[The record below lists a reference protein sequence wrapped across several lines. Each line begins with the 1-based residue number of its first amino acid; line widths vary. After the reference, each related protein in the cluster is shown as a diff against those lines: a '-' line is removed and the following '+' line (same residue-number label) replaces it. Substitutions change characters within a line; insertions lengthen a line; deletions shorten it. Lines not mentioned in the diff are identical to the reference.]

1 MKKYAARET
10 VTLIIL
16 TVLFSSSMTI
26 NAQEKQLPD
35 TLTLYNEAGTGLFE
49 SDEILDVTIKFD
61 ITQYMRKKP
70 NEYMDAV
77 ITFYT
82 DVDDSISYDIRLKSR
97 GERRRELCA
106 FPPIRL
112 NFKDTRTI
120 YGDIDS
126 MTNIKMV
133 THCNS
138 TRIYDEYVL
147 KEYLIYKLYNL
158 ITEYSFRVR
167 LLRIKYLDTGRR
179 ERTYSKYGFLIEP
192 LHLLEQ
198 RLNVFEIENIHLRY
212 KDLIP
217 DMLDRMAVFQYMIG
231 NTDWQVISYHNIKLV
246 KGRTQ
251 QKAIPIAYDFD
262 YSGFVNTSYAIP
274 AEITDIEDVTQ
285 RYFMGAC
292 RPDTTYLRILGEFMD
307 KKNDFF
313 EIIENF
319 DLIDDRSKK
328 FVKGFLEGF
337 FDLYKRDRIIYLLKI
352 TCDDR

>member
-1 MKKYAARET
+1 MKKYASRET
-10 VTLIIL
+10 VSLIIL
-16 TVLFSSSMTI
+16 TILLSCSMAI
-26 NAQEKQLPD
+26 YAQEKQLPD
-35 TLTLYNEAGTGLFE
+35 TLTLYNETGTGLFE
-49 SDEILDVTIKFD
+49 SDEILNVTIKFD

-106 FPPIRL
+106 FPPIKL

-133 THCNS
+133 THYNS
-138 TRIYDEYVL
+138 TRIYDDYVL
-147 KEYLIYKLYNL
+147 KEYLVYKLYNL

-167 LLRIKYLDTGRR
+167 LLRIKYIDTGRR

-192 LHLLEQ
+192 LNLLEQ
-198 RLNVFEIENIHLRY
+198 RLNVFEIENVHLRY

-217 DMLDRMAVFQYMIG
+217 DMLDRMAIFQYMIG

-251 QKAIPIAYDFD
+251 LKAIPIAYDFD

-285 RYFMGAC
+285 RYFLGAC

-307 KKNDFF
+307 KKNDLF
-313 EIIENF
+313 EIIEYF

-328 FVKGFLEGF
+328 FVTGFLEDF
-337 FDLYKRDRIIYLLKI
+337 FDLYKRDRIVYLLKI

>member
-10 VTLIIL
+10 VSLIIL
-16 TVLFSSSMTI
+16 TVLLSYSMITYG
-26 NAQEKQLPD
+26 QENQLPD
-35 TLTLYNEAGTGLFE
+35 TLTLNNETGTGLFE
-49 SDEILDVTIKFD
+49 SDEILNVTIKFD
-61 ITQYMRKKP
+61 ITQYTRKRP
-70 NEYMDAV
+70 DEYMDAV

-82 DVDDSISYDIRLKSR
+82 DVDDSISYNIRLKSR
-97 GERRRELCA
+97 GERRRELCF

-138 TRIYDEYVL
+138 SRIYDDYVF
-147 KEYLIYKLYNL
+147 KEYLVYKLYNL

-167 LLRIKYLDTGRR
+167 LLRIKYIDTGRK
-179 ERTYSKYGFLIEP
+179 EKTYSKYGFLIEP
-192 LHLLEQ
+192 LDLLEQ
-198 RLNVFEIENIHLRY
+198 RLNVFEIENIHLKY

-217 DMLDRMAVFQYMIG
+217 DMLDRMAIFQYMIG
-231 NTDWQVISYHNIKLV
+231 NTDWQVISYHNMKLV

-251 QKAIPIAYDFD
+251 LKAIPIAYDFD
-262 YSGFVNTSYAIP
+262 YSGFVNTNYAIP
-274 AEITDIEDVTQ
+274 AEITGMEDVSQ
-285 RYFMGAC
+285 RYYLGAC

-307 KKNDFF
+307 KRNDFF

-319 DLIDDRSKK
+319 DLIDKRSKK
-328 FVKGFLEGF
+328 FVTVFLEGF
-337 FDLYKRDRIIYLLKI
+337 FDLYKRDRIIYQLKM